1 MGESWPPVQ
10 RSSWV
15 DCMSTFSTAEK
26 KHKEERRITSIR
38 TVLCIEQLSVH
49 NLL

>member
-1 MGESWPPVQ
+1 MGESWPRVL

-26 KHKEERRITSIR
+26 KHKEERKMTSIKIF
-38 TVLCIEQLSVH
+38 LCVEQLSVYS
-49 NLL
+49 LL